1 MRIILLIICAGRIFH
16 ILHVIFN
23 NIFLMATKRK
33 ASHPTNVDGRPV
45 KKSKSTTA
53 GRGAE
58 GENSATANGR
68 TDNSQN
74 VSHNRTLNKFVF
86 SDLLL

>member
-1 MRIILLIICAGRIFH
+1 
-16 ILHVIFN
+16 
-23 NIFLMATKRK
+23 MATKRK

-74 VSHNRTLNKFVF
+74 VSHNHMLNNFVF
-86 SDLLL
+86 SDLLPRNLVKSTICKRFASAQG